1 MRSLPPSL
9 LTPDYAQT
17 ILQGYHAPLATSTH
31 SLPEDDALQDRMLGI
46 AIQNGIV
53 NGIAPGVRPLLL
65 LGLETHL
72 KTVLE
77 ELLPKARVVHGQQEK
92 ASLDHERESMG
103 TWDFSTA
110 LYISPHVLVEGSVA
124 LMRLWDSLL
133 HSAQDRDEAQS
144 ATDMAP
150 PPQRAARGAKEQEAS
165 HGDRVELAE
174 ILDSILAS

>member
-1 MRSLPPSL
+1 
-9 LTPDYAQT
+9 
-17 ILQGYHAPLATSTH
+17 
-31 SLPEDDALQDRMLGI
+31 MLGI

-110 LYISPHVLVEGSVA
+110 LSISPHVLV
-124 LMRLWDSLL
+124 
-133 HSAQDRDEAQS
+133 H
-144 ATDMAP
+144 
-150 PPQRAARGAKEQEAS
+150 
-165 HGDRVELAE
+165 
-174 ILDSILAS
+174 